1 MDLRVQWTYMNSHG
15 LNSFINNSCV
25 ADNKYNLN
33 PELFLNEDSFKESV
47 KFRIF
52 TRCENGSIK

>member
-25 ADNKYNLN
+25 TYNKYNPN
-33 PELFLNEDSFKESV
+33 PELFVNKDSFKESV
-47 KFRIF
+47 KFRII
-52 TRCENGSIK
+52 TKCENGSK